1 MPENLIADMN
11 DTTTNTVTRNASQRS
26 QSVFVGSDND
36 TLMKKLLESQDKHD
50 DPLQAMDTDNVDF
63 DSISMIDHSAN
74 FSTGKQKVVCCHLFG
89 YVCDQSC

>member
-26 QSVFVGSDND
+26 PRVVAGSDNG
-36 TLMKKLLESQDKHD
+36 TLTKDLLESQDKHN
-50 DPLQAMDTDNVDF
+50 DPLQAMDPDNVDF

-74 FSTGKQKVVCCHLFG
+74 FNTGKQKVVCRHFFG
-89 YVCDQSC
+89 YVCDQLC